1 MLKEKIIIS
10 VIAISLLA
18 LLFTLPRVVVS
29 NESSGLATEQASA
42 ESSPSSPPVTDN
54 HTDNISDTD
63 RKKITELRDR
73 LKNSTGKENFINF
86 ATSLSEAYRAAS
98 IYDSAAFFMAQAA
111 AMNPSAEQY
120 RRTADLYY
128 EAYTFALDAG
138 KESEMGLRARTYYD
152 SVLVLSP
159 SDLDSKARQAMTY
172 LSGDNPMQGIF
183 QLREIIQENPKHQLT
198 LYNLGLLSLQS
209 GQYEKAVTRFEKLV
223 RLYPEN
229 IEGQFYLGVAYLE
242 SGSREKGVKQLE
254 KTRSLTNDPGI
265 QSAVAEYLNNV

>member
-1 MLKEKIIIS
+1 MLKEKIIAS
-10 VIAISLLA
+10 AVALGLLT

-29 NESSGLATEQASA
+29 NESGGLATEQTSS
-42 ESSPSSPPVTDN
+42 ESSSSSSLATDN
-54 HTDNISDTD
+54 HTDNISETD
-63 RKKITELRDR
+63 RQKIIELRDR

-86 ATSLSEAYRAAS
+86 ATSLSEAYRVAS
-98 IYDSAAFFMAQAA
+98 IYDSAAFFMAQTA
-111 AMNPSAEQY
+111 AMKQSAEQY

-138 KESEMGLRARTYYD
+138 KESKMGLRARTYYD
-152 SVLVLSP
+152 SVLVLNP
-159 SDLDSKARQAMTY
+159 SDLDSKAKQAMTY

-242 SGSREKGVKQLE
+242 SGSREKGVEQLE

-265 QSAVAEYLNNV
+265 QSAVAEYLNNA